1 MHPLDGAQ
9 LLKLAAMLAVS
20 CHSRQGG
27 GHLPCGWQRAA
38 AGAQVLSPMKKGHA
52 GTRSLNLRLQNLLN
66 PPGAAKPEFVRRA
79 SDPPSVFRVGDRVI
93 QVPAASSITTLF
105 PQLKPDS
112 EDRRCQCHCQCQC
125 QFALNQGAVCC
136 PRSGKAGFGC
146 GALCPMQRLHSK
158 SRGTYIGSGTR
169 AWSVLCL
176 PERAYGTMRGWCC
189 SSPSFS
195 SNPW

>member
-1 MHPLDGAQ
+1 
-9 LLKLAAMLAVS
+9 MLAVS
-20 CHSRQGG
+20 CRGRQGG

-52 GTRSLNLRLQNLLN
+52 GTRSLNLRLQKLLN

-79 SDPPSVFRVGDRVI
+79 SEPPSVFRVGDRVI
-93 QVPAASSITTLF
+93 QVPAASLITTLL

-112 EDRRCQCHCQCQC
+112 EDRRCQCHCQFHC

-146 GALCPMQRLHSK
+146 GALCPRK
-158 SRGTYIGSGTR
+158 ACNDCTASRGALILALGLGRAPCSACRKEHMEQCEAGAAPAPASAPTPGDLGADKQGSI
-169 AWSVLCL
+169 
-176 PERAYGTMRGWCC
+176 
-189 SSPSFS
+189 
-195 SNPW
+195 